1 MGPLVQAAFG
11 VGLFPRWNG
20 KRDLH
25 DKIPDL
31 IRLKEREYIDHTA
44 THRHRGP

>member
-20 KRDLH
+20 SAIYTT
-25 DKIPDL
+25 KIPDL